1 MNNAYNNYFLG
12 IDTGGTFTDFVL
24 AEGENIRIHKV
35 LSTPSA
41 PDQAI
46 LQGIA
51 ELGISLDDLKIV
63 HGSTVATNAVL
74 EGKGAKTA
82 YITNKG
88 FKDVLHIGRQTRK
101 ELYNLTPIKTQH
113 IVDNDLC
120 FEIDVRV
127 SAEGE
132 ILNDLQQDDL
142 DALLSEIQHHEVQ
155 AVAINFL
162 YSFLDERHEQQV
174 AQEINNQLP
183 ESLFISCS
191 HEVLA
196 EAKEYERGI
205 TTWLNAYVGPL
216 VNGYLKRL
224 QQQIHPAAISIM
236 RSSGQTT
243 SAVMAG
249 KEAVHLLLSGPA
261 GGLNAAKFISHITG
275 KKNLLTFDMGG
286 TSTDVAM
293 FDGEIALGQ
302 TGSIVD
308 LPVSVPMIDIHT
320 IGAGGGSIAWV
331 DAGGALQVGPE
342 SAGAAPGPAC
352 YNQGGRK
359 ATVTDANL
367 VLGHLPKSTKLGG
380 SMTLEFAK
388 AEQVVSQLRQEAGL
402 DSIEKTAEG
411 ILRIANEKMA
421 EALRVISIERGIDP
435 ADFALLAFGG
445 AGGLH
450 ICALAD
456 ALNMKQAIVPIHS
469 GVLSALGM
477 LAAKPGREMSRT
489 IAKPLDDVTDED
501 IEEQIAKLIVDAQ
514 NAIAE
519 EGIDK
524 QSLTYKPSLDICFRG
539 QSSSITVPWQSR
551 EQAIAAFKQAY
562 LKRYGQLLESALEL
576 VTVRLSVNAHI
587 QEITISKTK
596 VTTNLHSEFSEVYG
610 IEQPVPVLPRAS
622 LQSAQI
628 MNGPMIITDNVA
640 TVWIEPSWQAQLD
653 EYGNLLL
660 EKQS

>member
-1 MNNAYNNYFLG
+1 MNNDSNNYFLG

-41 PDQAI
+41 PEKAI

-51 ELGISLDDLKIV
+51 ELGISLDGLKIV

-101 ELYNLTPIKTQH
+101 KLYDLTPIKTKH

-120 FEIDVRV
+120 FEIDVRIT
-127 SAEGE
+127 ADGE
-132 ILNDLQQDDL
+132 ILNDLQQEDL
-142 DALLSEIQHHEVQ
+142 QSLLTEIQNHDIQ
-155 AVAINFL
+155 SVAINFL

-174 AQEINNQLP
+174 AQELP
-183 ESLFISCS
+183 KSLFISCS

-216 VNGYLKRL
+216 VNGYLNNL
-224 QQQIHPAAISIM
+224 QQQTEPAAISVM

-243 SAVMAG
+243 SAATAG
-249 KEAVHLLLSGPA
+249 EEAVHLLLSGPA
-261 GGLNAAKFISHITG
+261 GGLNAAKFISQLTSQN
-275 KKNLLTFDMGG
+275 KLLTFDMGG

-302 TGSIVD
+302 TGWIVS

-331 DAGGALQVGPE
+331 DAGGALHVGPE
-342 SAGAAPGPAC
+342 SAGANPGPAC
-352 YNQGGRK
+352 YNQGGTQ

-367 VLGHLPKSTKLGG
+367 VLGHLPKSVKLGG
-380 SMTLEFAK
+380 SMTLQLRK
-388 AEQVVSQLRQEAGL
+388 AEEAMSDL
-402 DSIEKTAEG
+402 QQQADLESIEKTAEG

-435 ADFALLAFGG
+435 AEFALLAFGG

-456 ALNMKQAIVPIHS
+456 SLNMTRAIVPIHS

-477 LAAKPGREMSRT
+477 LAANPGREVSRT
-489 IAKPLDDVTDED
+489 IAKPLQEVSDSD
-501 IEEQIAKLIVDAQ
+501 IEHEIHLLKQKAET
-514 NAIAE
+514 AIGE
-519 EGIDK
+519 EGITK
-524 QSLTYKPSLDICFRG
+524 ESLTYKPSLDICFRG
-539 QSSSITVPWQSR
+539 QSSSLNVPWQNRQQVISDF
-551 EQAIAAFKQAY
+551 EHEYKN
-562 LKRYGQLLESALEL
+562 RYGQLLDSALEL
-576 VTVRLSVNAHI
+576 VTVRLSVNAHMQGI
-587 QEITISKTK
+587 AMSKTE
-596 VTTNLHSEFSEVYG
+596 VNTHLPQEFSEVYS
-610 IEQPVPVLPRAS
+610 IEQTVEIIPRAG
-622 LQSAQI
+622 LAPGEKRL
-628 MNGPMIITDNVA
+628 GPVIITDAVA
-640 TVWIEPSWQAQLD
+640 TVWIEPSWQAELD

-660 EKQS
+660 IKLAK